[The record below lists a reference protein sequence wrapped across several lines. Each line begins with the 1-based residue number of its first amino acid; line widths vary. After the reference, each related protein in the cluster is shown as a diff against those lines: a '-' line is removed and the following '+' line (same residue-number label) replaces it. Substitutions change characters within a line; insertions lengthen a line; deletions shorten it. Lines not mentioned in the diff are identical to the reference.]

1 MPSIITDDMVKEMCK
16 MSRPIPIQA
25 IGVLDPN
32 KKVGAKPN
40 FIRKKGRTGIKPVE
54 LPIYAP
60 ANING
65 LVQSICNITKLEP
78 EVVENYLDNAITQE
92 LGEYTGTQEDIE
104 ISFDADQMPIYEDY
118 ADVQEGAASETPIE
132 LFDTEIQTRAS
143 FKQGTK
149 PLREGKLE
157 EGVVMNADPNRFVS
171 SGGGVVPA
179 SDTAEVGTG
188 DIDVTDPRGRQG
200 GVVGRPR
207 LRGSSRRADGEPE
220 L

>member
-32 KKVGAKPN
+32 KKVGTKPN
-40 FIRKKGRTGIKPVE
+40 FIRKKGKTGIKPVE

-78 EVVENYLDNAITQE
+78 EVVENYLDNAISQE

-104 ISFDADQMPIYEDY
+104 LRFDADQMPIYEDY
-118 ADVQEGAASETPIE
+118 ADVQEGSASETPIE
-132 LFDTEIQTRAS
+132 LFDAETQTRGAGRPPNQEKTIIAGEFESAGDVEVEYPEGTANVGEDTVRPPGRPAAS
-143 FKQGTK
+143 SIIT
-149 PLREGKLE
+149 P
-157 EGVVMNADPNRFVS
+157 
-171 SGGGVVPA
+171 
-179 SDTAEVGTG
+179 T
-188 DIDVTDPRGRQG
+188 
-200 GVVGRPR
+200 PR

>member
-40 FIRKKGRTGIKPVE
+40 FIRKRGRTGIKPVE

-65 LVQSICNITKLEP
+65 LVTSICNITKLEP
-78 EVVENYLDNAITQE
+78 EVVENYLDNAISQE
-92 LGEYTGTQEDIE
+92 LGEYTGTQEDID
-104 ISFDADQMPIYEDY
+104 IRFDADQMPIYEDY
-118 ADVQEGAASETPIE
+118 ADVQEGSASETPIE
-132 LFDTEIQTRAS
+132 LFDAETQTRGAGRPPKDENIIIAGKFES
-143 FKQGTK
+143 VGDVEVEYPEGTVNVGEDTVR
-149 PLREGKLE
+149 PAGR
-157 EGVVMNADPNRFVS
+157 P
-171 SGGGVVPA
+171 PA
-179 SDTAEVGTG
+179 SSMITPT
-188 DIDVTDPRGRQG
+188 
-200 GVVGRPR
+200 PR

>member
-25 IGVLDPN
+25 IGILDPN

-40 FIRKKGRTGIKPVE
+40 FIRKRGRTGIKPVE

-78 EVVENYLDNAITQE
+78 EVVENYLDNTISQE
-92 LGEYTGTQEDIE
+92 LGEYTGAKKEVPITMDYLGFDNEFDEAVEPIMSTSSSQE
-104 ISFDADQMPIYEDY
+104 P
-118 ADVQEGAASETPIE
+118 PIE
-132 LFDTEIQTRAS
+132 LFDVETQTRGAGRPPNQEKTIIAGQ
-143 FKQGTK
+143 FKSAGDVDVEYAEGTANVG
-149 PLREGKLE
+149 E
-157 EGVVMNADPNRFVS
+157 
-171 SGGGVVPA
+171 
-179 SDTAEVGTG
+179 DTSR
-188 DIDVTDPRGRQG
+188 PRGR
-200 GVVGRPR
+200 PPTSR

>member
-40 FIRKKGRTGIKPVE
+40 FIRKRGRTGIKPVE

-65 LVQSICNITKLEP
+65 LVTSICNITKLEP
-78 EVVENYLDNAITQE
+78 EVVENYLDNAISQE

-104 ISFDADQMPIYEDY
+104 NRFDADQMPIYEDY
-118 ADVQEGAASETPIE
+118 ADVQEGSASETPIE
-132 LFDTEIQTRAS
+132 LFDAETQTRGAGRPPKDENIIIAGKFESVGDVEVEYPEGTVNVGEDTVRPAGRPLAS
-143 FKQGTK
+143 SLIT
-149 PLREGKLE
+149 P
-157 EGVVMNADPNRFVS
+157 
-171 SGGGVVPA
+171 
-179 SDTAEVGTG
+179 T
-188 DIDVTDPRGRQG
+188 
-200 GVVGRPR
+200 PR

>member
-65 LVQSICNITKLEP
+65 LVTSICNITKLEP

-104 ISFDADQMPIYEDY
+104 ISFDADQMLWDRRSIMIIFED
-118 ADVQEGAASETPIE
+118 
-132 LFDTEIQTRAS
+132 
-143 FKQGTK
+143 
-149 PLREGKLE
+149 
-157 EGVVMNADPNRFVS
+157 
-171 SGGGVVPA
+171 
-179 SDTAEVGTG
+179 
-188 DIDVTDPRGRQG
+188 
-200 GVVGRPR
+200 
-207 LRGSSRRADGEPE
+207 GSSIIPMSDDEGNNGGALHYYEGNGGKTETIGVLWND
-220 L
+220 

>member
-32 KKVGAKPN
+32 KKVGTKPN

-78 EVVENYLDNAITQE
+78 EVVENYLDNAISQE
-92 LGEYTGTQEDIE
+92 LGEYTGTQEDID
-104 ISFDADQMPIYEDY
+104 IRFDADQMPIYEDY
-118 ADVQEGAASETPIE
+118 ADVQEGSASETPIE
-132 LFDTEIQTRAS
+132 LFDAETQTRGAGRPPKDENIIIAGKFES
-143 FKQGTK
+143 VGDVEVEYPEGTVNVGEDTVR
-149 PLREGKLE
+149 PAGR
-157 EGVVMNADPNRFVS
+157 P
-171 SGGGVVPA
+171 PA
-179 SDTAEVGTG
+179 SSLITPT
-188 DIDVTDPRGRQG
+188 
-200 GVVGRPR
+200 PR

>member
-32 KKVGAKPN
+32 RKVGAKPN
-40 FIRKKGRTGIKPVE
+40 FIRKRGRTGIKPVE

-65 LVQSICNITKLEP
+65 LVTSICNITKLEP
-78 EVVENYLDNAITQE
+78 EVVENYLEKSIDQE
-92 LGEYTGTQEDIE
+92 LGEYSGATKFEYQG
-104 ISFDADQMPIYEDY
+104 FDNEFDEAVEPVMSTAPVQIP
-118 ADVQEGAASETPIE
+118 ASVQEPPVE
-132 LFDTEIQTRAS
+132 LFDAETQTRGAGRPPKDENIIIAGKFES
-143 FKQGTK
+143 VGDVEVEYSKGTANVGEDTVR
-149 PLREGKLE
+149 PAGR
-157 EGVVMNADPNRFVS
+157 P
-171 SGGGVVPA
+171 PA
-179 SDTAEVGTG
+179 SSMITPT
-188 DIDVTDPRGRQG
+188 
-200 GVVGRPR
+200 PR

>member
-1 MPSIITDDMVKEMCK
+1 MPSIITDDMVKEMCR

-32 KKVGAKPN
+32 RKVGAKPN
-40 FIRKKGRTGIKPVE
+40 FIRKRGRTGIKPVE

-65 LVQSICNITKLEP
+65 LVTSICNITKLEP

-104 ISFDADQMPIYEDY
+104 NSFNADQMPIYEDY
-118 ADVQEGAASETPIE
+118 ADVQEGSASETPIE
-132 LFDTEIQTRAS
+132 LFDAETQTRGAGRPPKDENIIIAGKFES
-143 FKQGTK
+143 VGDVEVEYPEGTVNVGEDTVR
-149 PLREGKLE
+149 PAGR
-157 EGVVMNADPNRFVS
+157 P
-171 SGGGVVPA
+171 PA
-179 SDTAEVGTG
+179 SSIITPT
-188 DIDVTDPRGRQG
+188 
-200 GVVGRPR
+200 PR

>member
-1 MPSIITDDMVKEMCK
+1 MPSIITDDMVKEMCR

-32 KKVGAKPN
+32 RKVGAKPN
-40 FIRKKGRTGIKPVE
+40 FIRKRGRTGIKPVE

-65 LVQSICNITKLEP
+65 LVTSICNITKLEP

-104 ISFDADQMPIYEDY
+104 NSFNADQMPIYEDY
-118 ADVQEGAASETPIE
+118 ADVQEGSASETPIE
-132 LFDTEIQTRAS
+132 LFDAETQTRGAGRPPNQEKTIIAGEFES
-143 FKQGTK
+143 AGDVEVEYPEGTVNVGEDTVR
-149 PLREGKLE
+149 PAGR
-157 EGVVMNADPNRFVS
+157 P
-171 SGGGVVPA
+171 PA
-179 SDTAEVGTG
+179 SSIITPT
-188 DIDVTDPRGRQG
+188 
-200 GVVGRPR
+200 PR

>member
-32 KKVGAKPN
+32 KKVGTKPN

-104 ISFDADQMPIYEDY
+104 NSFNADQMPIYEDY
-118 ADVQEGAASETPIE
+118 ADVQEGSASETPIE
-132 LFDTEIQTRAS
+132 LFDAETQTRGAGRPPNQEKTIIVGEFES
-143 FKQGTK
+143 AGDVEVEYPEGTANVGEDTVR
-149 PLREGKLE
+149 PAGR
-157 EGVVMNADPNRFVS
+157 P
-171 SGGGVVPA
+171 PA
-179 SDTAEVGTG
+179 SSIIT
-188 DIDVTDPRGRQG
+188 PS
-200 GVVGRPR
+200 PR

>member
-32 KKVGAKPN
+32 KKVGTKPN

-78 EVVENYLDNAITQE
+78 EVVENYLDNAISQ
-92 LGEYTGTQEDIE
+92 E
-104 ISFDADQMPIYEDY
+104 ISVYAAVLNEEDNIVPIFDGGAEPTYQDFPAPVEEEMVNPVEVEYEEEKD
-118 ADVQEGAASETPIE
+118 AETEG
-132 LFDTEIQTRAS
+132 
-143 FKQGTK
+143 
-149 PLREGKLE
+149 
-157 EGVVMNADPNRFVS
+157 S
-171 SGGGVVPA
+171 SGGGGGGETKRRKPR
-179 SDTAEVGTG
+179 SDIG
-188 DIDVTDPRGRQG
+188 IPRGEQARTKEK
-200 GVVGRPR
+200 RLMAAEDPNPR
-207 LRGSSRRADGEPE
+207 LRGSSRRADEDPE